1 MTHDRLQT
9 PNSSTSQ
16 RKSEPLASLGMAL
29 QAGLGAFTGV
39 QQEAEEVRSQMSA
52 LRCTAAGL
60 AGQVGPAVAALLAA
74 NPPYQ
79 PPPQEDKVTMA
90 VSNTLASSRIR
101 ILLMRTCCPAVM
113 LILIDC

>member
-1 MTHDRLQT
+1 
-9 PNSSTSQ
+9 
-16 RKSEPLASLGMAL
+16 MAL

-52 LRCTAAGL
+52 LRCTVGGL

-79 PPPQEDKVTMA
+79 PPPQEDKVTTA
-90 VSNTLASSRIR
+90 VSNTLAPSRIR
-101 ILLMRTCCPAVM
+101 IMLMKPCWPAVM
-113 LILIDC
+113 LVLLDC

>member
-1 MTHDRLQT
+1 
-9 PNSSTSQ
+9 
-16 RKSEPLASLGMAL
+16 MAL

-52 LRCTAAGL
+52 LRRTAGGL

-79 PPPQEDKVTMA
+79 PPPQEDKVTTT
-90 VSNTLASSRIR
+90 VSSTLVPSWIR
-101 ILLMRTCCPAVM
+101 DVLMPMCQPALM
-113 LILIDC
+113 LILMES